1 MGGRGRAGVA
11 YTAPRFHVNVRRTLE
26 SMVPDAQPSLAR
38 RIAITVGATSAA
50 LLLRLALD
58 PLLGNLIPWVTF
70 FPPCWW

>member
-1 MGGRGRAGVA
+1 
-11 YTAPRFHVNVRRTLE
+11 
-26 SMVPDAQPSLAR
+26 MVPDAQPSLAR